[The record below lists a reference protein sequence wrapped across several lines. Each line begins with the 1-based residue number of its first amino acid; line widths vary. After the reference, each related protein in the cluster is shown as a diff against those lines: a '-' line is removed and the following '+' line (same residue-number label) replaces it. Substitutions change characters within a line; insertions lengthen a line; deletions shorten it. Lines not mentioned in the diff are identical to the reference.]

1 MKKIKAILV
10 AVVVTATVW
19 AQTPQK
25 MSYQAVIRNGSALV
39 VNQSVGIKISI
50 LQGSVSG
57 TAVYTETQTPSTN
70 GNGLVSVEIGSG
82 AGFSTIN
89 WANGL
94 YFIKTETDP
103 TGGTSYT
110 VTNTNQLLS
119 VPYALYAEKAGS
131 VSGHYLGEEYLG
143 GIIFSIY
150 KGSDGV
156 EHGLIVS
163 KTEQNKNWQPGS
175 KTTVNA
181 DRTWDGVYNTNLMPA
196 ESSAKSWVASLG
208 AGWYLPSIDELNIL
222 WQNRFFVNNSSASG
236 LTKLQY
242 NNDPKYWSSTEKNTD
257 NSFIINFQ
265 NGNTEE
271 NNKNDDK
278 NSRGILK
285 F

>member
-1 MKKIKAILV
+1 MKKIVSILV
-10 AVVVTATVW
+10 AVLLTGIIW
-19 AQTPQK
+19 AQSPQK
-25 MSYQAVIRNGSALV
+25 MSYQAVIRNGSTLV
-39 VNQSVGIKISI
+39 VNQAVGIKISI

-57 TAVYTETQTPSTN
+57 TVIYTETQTPTTN
-70 GNGLVSVEIGSG
+70 GNGLVSIEIGSG
-82 AGFSTIN
+82 AGLSTIN
-89 WANGL
+89 WTNGP

-110 VTNTNQLLS
+110 VANTNQLLS
-119 VPYALYAEKAGS
+119 VPYALFAEKAGS
-131 VSGHYLGEEYLG
+131 VGGHFLGEEYLG

-150 KGSDGV
+150 KGSDGF

-175 KTTVNA
+175 KTTANA

-196 ESSAKSWVASLG
+196 ESTAKSWVASLG
-208 AGWYLPSIDELNIL
+208 TGWYLPSIDELNIL

-278 NSRGILK
+278 NSRGIFK